1 MDSWSNRAW
10 AAAVAGACLLAAVA
24 ATWPLVL
31 HVTRAVPLGTET
43 AATIPLFDIWT
54 LWWSANGP
62 AHAYAGFWD
71 APIFHPTGGA
81 FALSEPMVLPGL
93 LAAPFF
99 ALHAPPALC
108 HNLVLLALLAT
119 NGVFGC
125 RLARAF
131 GASRAAAL
139 AAAVLVVTLP
149 FFAKMQGEL
158 PILAVAGALAALD
171 GVARFGAAGRSV
183 HALQVAAGL
192 TAQALCC
199 EQLTGPAAIFVL
211 GAALLALHQRGFQ
224 RAAIA
229 RLCAALALAAVLI
242 AALARAPLAIHRHL
256 GLQRSAKVVQ
266 SLSAGA
272 ADLFTR
278 PGNAWLSFPA
288 REAPDRFTGGLFPGV
303 GLLLLAAAGVLDRR
317 ATGRRWRWYA
327 VGAVIVADALALG
340 LNLSLG
346 GWRPFSWLR
355 ALPGVSQLRSPF
367 RIAVFAQA
375 HLACLAALGLDALAR
390 RLGRRALVLSLGLLA
405 ATENLSLPAPLLDV
419 PPTARTPWT
428 AFVAAQPA
436 GTVVAHVPFPSG
448 GDVEDL
454 APEAWRMF
462 AQIDHGR
469 PLVNGYASYFPPL
482 HRELMF
488 AMARAF
494 PAPILACALHRA
506 FGAGLLVVEQPWLAA
521 HRAAFEDVRPL
532 LTPAYAGDQV
542 AIFRFTP
549 TPQSCPPMRAEVGGG
564 G

>member
-1 MDSWSNRAW
+1 MDSWPDRSW
-10 AAAVAGACLLAAVA
+10 AAAVWGACWLAAVA
-24 ATWPLVL
+24 VTWPLAL
-31 HVTRAVPLGTET
+31 HVARAVPLGTET
-43 AATIPLFDIWT
+43 AATIPVFDIWT
-54 LWWSANGP
+54 LWWSAHGP
-62 AHAYAGFWD
+62 AHGYAGFWD

-93 LAAPFF
+93 MAAPLF
-99 ALHAPPALC
+99 ALHAPPALA
-108 HNLVLLALLAT
+108 HNLVLLTLLAT

-131 GASRAAAL
+131 GATRAAARAGGIL
-139 AAAVLVVTLP
+139 TVTLP
-149 FFAKMQGEL
+149 FFAKLQGEL
-158 PILAVAGALAALD
+158 PIVAVAGGLAALD
-171 GVARFGAAGRSV
+171 GVVRFGARGRFAHAVQAAG
-183 HALQVAAGL
+183 GL

-211 GAALLALHQRGFQ
+211 GAAAVALGQRRFQ

-229 RLCAALALAAVLI
+229 RLCGALAVAALLI
-242 AALARAPLAIHRHL
+242 AALARTPLAVHRQL
-256 GLQRSAKVVQ
+256 GLQRSAEVVQ
-266 SLSAGA
+266 SLSAGVT
-272 ADLFTR
+272 DLFTR
-278 PGNAWLSFPA
+278 PGHAWLSFPA

-303 GLLLLAAAGVLDRR
+303 GLLLLAATGVLDRP
-317 ATGRRWRWYA
+317 AAGRRWRWYA

-340 LNLSLG
+340 LNLSIG

-355 ALPGVSQLRSPF
+355 ALPGMTQLRSPF

-390 RLGRRALVLSLGLLA
+390 RLGKRGLALILGLLA
-405 ATENLSLPAPLLDV
+405 AAENLSLPAPLLDV
-419 PPTARTPWT
+419 PATARTAWT

-436 GTVVAHVPFPSG
+436 GTVVAHVPFPSRG
-448 GDVEDL
+448 EVDDL

-488 AMARAF
+488 AMGRAF

-506 FGAGLLVVEQPWLAA
+506 FGADLLVVDQPWLVA
-521 HRAAFEDVRPL
+521 HRAAFEDVMPL
-532 LTPAYAGDQV
+532 LTPAYADAQV
-542 AIFRFTP
+542 AIFRLTP
-549 TPQSCPPMRAEVGGG
+549 TAQSCPPMRAEVGGSG
-564 G
+564 